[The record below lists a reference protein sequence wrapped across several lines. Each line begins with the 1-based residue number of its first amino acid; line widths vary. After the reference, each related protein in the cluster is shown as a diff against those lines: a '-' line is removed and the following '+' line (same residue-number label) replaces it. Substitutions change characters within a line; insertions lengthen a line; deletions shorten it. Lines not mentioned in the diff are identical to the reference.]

1 MKYFLLGL
9 VSFLIFFGFSFG
21 MGASS
26 QTGEIGEATFAGG
39 CFWCME
45 AAFQIQEGVTDVIS
59 GYSGGDEEN
68 PNYNEVS
75 SGKTGH
81 KEAVNVTYD
90 SSKISYEKL
99 LDIFWKSIDPTD
111 IEGQFSDR
119 GFQYKTAIFY
129 HDETQKEAAEKSKQE
144 LEASNK
150 FDKLIVTEI
159 LPFTNFYK
167 AEEGHQDYF
176 QKRTEQYQA
185 YAEGSGRK
193 GFLEETWGK
202 ISDGKEESWE
212 KPSDEELKKILTEIQ
227 YKVTQKDGTEK
238 PFDNE
243 YWENHEE
250 GIYVDIVSGEPLFSS
265 KDKFDSGTGWPSFLK
280 PIEDD
285 VVVEKDDYK
294 LLYRRTEIRSKIAD
308 SHVGHI
314 ILDGPVEN
322 DKVRYCMNSAALRFV
337 PKEDLEKEG
346 YEKYLEGFE

>member
-26 QTGEIGEATFAGG
+26 QTVEIGEATFAGG

-150 FDKLIVTEI
+150 F
-159 LPFTNFYK
+159 
-167 AEEGHQDYF
+167 EGHQDYF

-193 GFLEETWGK
+193 GFLEGTWGK

-212 KPSDEELKKILTEIQ
+212 EPSDEELKKSLTPLQ
-227 YKVTQKDGTEK
+227 YKITQKDGTEK

-243 YWENHEE
+243 YWDSHEE

-294 LLYRRTEIRSKIAD
+294 LFQKRTEIRSRIAD

-314 ILDGPVEN
+314 ILDGPIEN
-322 DKVRYCMNSAALRFV
+322 DRIRYCMNSAALRFV
-337 PKEDLEKEG
+337 LKEDLEKEG

>member
-9 VSFLIFFGFSFG
+9 VSFLILSTLGFG

-45 AAFQIQEGVTDVIS
+45 AAFQIQDGVVDVIS
-59 GYSGGDEEN
+59 GYAGGEEEN
-68 PNYNEVS
+68 PSYEQVLK
-75 SGKTGH
+75 GGTGH
-81 KEAVNVTYD
+81 RESVNVTFD
-90 SSKISYEKL
+90 GSKISYEKL

-111 IEGQFSDR
+111 TGGQFADR
-119 GFQYKTAIFY
+119 GFQYKAAIFY
-129 HDETQKEAAEKSKQE
+129 HDEDQKKAAEKSKQE

-150 FDKLIVTEI
+150 FDKPIVTEI

-167 AEEGHQDYF
+167 AEENHQDYF
-176 QKRTEQYQA
+176 QKRTKQYQA

-202 ISDGKEESWE
+202 ISDGKEEGWE
-212 KPSDEELKKILTEIQ
+212 KPSDEELKKTLTKLQ
-227 YKVTQKDGTEK
+227 YKVTQEDGTEK

-243 YWENHEE
+243 YWDNHED
-250 GIYVDIVSGEPLFSS
+250 GIYVDIISGEPLFSS
-265 KDKFDSGTGWPSFLK
+265 VDKFDSGTGWPSFLR
-280 PIEDD
+280 PIESN
-285 VVVEKDDYK
+285 VVVERDDYK
-294 LLYRRTEIRSKIAD
+294 LLQKRTEIRSKIAD
-308 SHVGHI
+308 SHIGHI

-322 DKVRYCMNSAALRFV
+322 DKVRYCMNSAALKFV
-337 PKEDLEKEG
+337 PKEKLEEEG